1 MKKLSLC
8 FALGLLA
15 QVSFADTAAPHRC
28 MVDRLS
34 PEEALGRNRYVKT
47 CFPSVIWDTATILNG
62 MKKPNSFEDAWSLV
76 QIVLELNGNRPRPRP
91 FHFTPIYLDNP
102 KADAQIGW
110 TAPKVAPTSEDL
122 ISAESTKA
130 YCSRPENVPPVNSP
144 FGPIGFRSGYTCL
157 SSCYAPEVRVYF
169 SSGYLPMKTA
179 FETRPKQITVVSE
192 SSTLDNLSYRNED
205 ISLWT
210 ASIRS
215 EPHVLR
221 VLTMSSGKTLRITD
235 NHPLVLSDGF
245 VREAKDIKIGDSLVR
260 SDGTPEQIIKV
271 VNQDYFGKVY
281 NVQPKGESAKGN
293 IVIAEGYLSASN
305 YYQNDGYEL
314 INERIFRSEL
324 PEEILR

>member
-1 MKKLSLC
+1 MKKLPLG
-8 FALGLLA
+8 FALGMLA
-15 QVSFADTAAPHRC
+15 QVAFANSASLRC
-28 MVDRLS
+28 EVDNLN
-34 PEEALGRNRYVKT
+34 PEEALGRNRYIKA
-47 CFPSVIWDTATILNG
+47 CFPEVIWENATRLNG
-62 MKKPNSFEDAWSLV
+62 MRRPNSIEDAWSLV
-76 QIVLELNGNRPRPRP
+76 QTVFELAGTKPRNKPLYY
-91 FHFTPIYLDNP
+91 TPVFLNNP
-102 KADAQIGW
+102 AVDAQIGW
-110 TAPKVAPTSEDL
+110 AAPKVAPSSEDL
-122 ISAESTKA
+122 TSAESTKA
-130 YCSRPENVPPVNSP
+130 YCARPENVPPVNLNN
-144 FGPIGFRSGYTCL
+144 GPVGFRSKFTCT

-205 ISLWT
+205 ISRWT
-210 ASIRS
+210 VSIRS

-221 VLTMSSGKTLRITD
+221 VLTMSSGKTMRITD

-245 VREAKDIKIGDSLVR
+245 VREAKDIKTGDSLVR